1 MSVPDDHSRIARIEE
16 AQKSILRTLDEMH
29 ADALRREGKMDSIAQ
44 EYVRFKAHRED
55 VCMPLHARIDK
66 LGKDCDERINRLGA
80 DCDGNFKG
88 LDVRVRALE
97 AFKWRAVGAV
107 GVITFIANLVA
118 QKL

>member
-1 MSVPDDHSRIARIEE
+1 MSDDHSRIARLEE
-16 AQKSILRTLDEMH
+16 GIKSVCHTLDEMR
-29 ADALRREGKMDSIAQ
+29 ADALRRESKMDSIAQ

-55 VCMPLHARIDK
+55 VCKPLHARIDK
-66 LGKDCDERINRLGA
+66 LGA
-80 DCDGNFKG
+80 DCAERFEG

>member
-29 ADALRREGKMDSIAQ
+29 ADALRRESKMDSIAQ

-55 VCMPLHARIDK
+55 VCQPLHARLDR
-66 LGKDCDERINRLGA
+66 LGKDCDER
-80 DCDGNFKG
+80 FEG

-107 GVITFIANLVA
+107 GVITFIANIVA

>member
-29 ADALRREGKMDSIAQ
+29 ADALRREAKMDSIAQ

-55 VCMPLHARIDK
+55 VCQPLHARLDK
-66 LGKDCDERINRLGA
+66 LGKDCDER
-80 DCDGNFKG
+80 FEG

>member
-1 MSVPDDHSRIARIEE
+1 MSVMPDDHSRIARIEE

-29 ADALRREGKMDSIAQ
+29 ADALRREEKIDAMKV
-44 EYVRFKAHRED
+44 EYFRFETHRNE
-55 VCMPLHARIDK
+55 VCRPLHKRID
-66 LGKDCDERINRLGA
+66 E
-80 DCDGNFKG
+80 
-88 LDVRVRALE
+88 LDLRVRALE

>member
-1 MSVPDDHSRIARIEE
+1 MSDDHSRIARIEE

-29 ADALRREGKMDSIAQ
+29 ADALRREAKMDSIAQ

-55 VCMPLHARIDK
+55 VCQPLHARLDK
-66 LGKDCDERINRLGA
+66 LGKDCDER
-80 DCDGNFKG
+80 FEG

-107 GVITFIANLVA
+107 GVITFIANIVA

>member
-29 ADALRREGKMDSIAQ
+29 ADALRRESKMDSIAQ

-55 VCMPLHARIDK
+55 VCQPLHARLDK
-66 LGKDCDERINRLGA
+66 LGKDCDER
-80 DCDGNFKG
+80 FEG

-107 GVITFIANLVA
+107 GVITFIANIVA